1 MGEESN
7 AGVVVLR
14 SPRLV
19 AAGVRHGFSTRVG
32 GVSVEPFASMNLAR
46 AVGDDLDAVA
56 ENHRRFAA
64 AVGYAADRLHESS
77 QVHGAAVVSVRG
89 PDVLATRTLSA
100 DALVAT
106 EPGDAV
112 AVRVADCVPVLLAVP
127 GRGVAAVHAGW
138 RGVVAGVVGAALDVL
153 GGATED
159 VLAAIG
165 PCIGACCFEVGPE
178 VADAIAAVSAPAVV
192 HPREGAN
199 PHVDLRAA
207 VAWQLAA
214 RGVDAVDQVGGCTR
228 CDAARFHSFRRDGKR
243 SGRLLAAIVA

>member
-1 MGEESN
+1 MGEENN

-32 GVSVEPFASMNLAR
+32 GVSVDPFASMNLAR

-127 GRGVAAVHAGW
+127 GRGVAAGVPTSYAYAHARDRTWETRQSRCRSNSKRAGEHSVCGRTCRW
-138 RGVVAGVVGAALDVL
+138 R
-153 GGATED
+153 
-159 VLAAIG
+159 
-165 PCIGACCFEVGPE
+165 
-178 VADAIAAVSAPAVV
+178 
-192 HPREGAN
+192 
-199 PHVDLRAA
+199 
-207 VAWQLAA
+207 
-214 RGVDAVDQVGGCTR
+214 
-228 CDAARFHSFRRDGKR
+228 RR
-243 SGRLLAAIVA
+243 